1 MKKEFGVYID
11 IEQMR
16 LSMKELQKHVEK
28 NKKDEQPKIKLRK
41 MSAKIK
47 ALEKYGQKKYKKILN
62 K

>member
-16 LSMKELQKHVEK
+16 LSMKELQKHVEQ

-41 MSAKIK
+41 TQAKIK
-47 ALEKYGQKKYKKILN
+47 ALQKYADRQAAKKSK
-62 K
+62 